1 MSLSELWRKNYRIA
15 YLSLKLIFLRGMG
28 LNAFPWKILTL
39 CRTVIRKRP
48 APSLNFIFRCTYF
61 PSCSCNWCFFRD
73 RFFFL
78 STILAPSLHVACLIR
93 TETYNVFQT
102 YEHIIYLILIRH
114 RNINVVVSHQ
124 VRSFHN
130 CFLEKHHKNA
140 SEENLR
146 NCCSHNVSVLLITVW
161 FLV

>member
-1 MSLSELWRKNYRIA
+1 MSLSELCRKNYRIA
-15 YLSLKLIFLRGMG
+15 YLLLKLIFLRGIG
-28 LNAFPWKILTL
+28 LNVFPWKILTL

-73 RFFFL
+73 RFFL
-78 STILAPSLHVACLIR
+78 SVYSSRAFSACCVPNK

-114 RNINVVVSHQ
+114 RNINVGLSHQ
-124 VRSFHN
+124 VQSYCHR
-130 CFLEKHHKNA
+130 FLEKKKKNG
-140 SEENLR
+140 ER
-146 NCCSHNVSVLLITVW
+146 
-161 FLV
+161 

>member
-61 PSCSCNWCFFRD
+61 PSCSCNWCFFGD
-73 RFFFL
+73 RFFL
-78 STILAPSLHVACLIR
+78 SVYNSRAFSACCVSNK

-102 YEHIIYLILIRH
+102 YEHIIHLILIRH
-114 RNINVVVSHQ
+114 RNINVGLSHQ
-124 VRSFHN
+124 VQSYCHR
-130 CFLEKHHKNA
+130 FLEKHHENA
-140 SEENLR
+140 LEENLR
-146 NCCSHNVSVLLITVW
+146 TCCSKLTFQSC
-161 FLV
+161 